1 MHADSNDRSDKEKIT
16 EITSGIKNAQI
27 YYTYVYANINHRI
40 GLLVAQE
47 PILVI
52 SQHIYVVGEFYYAY
66 SLCLKLP

>member
-1 MHADSNDRSDKEKIT
+1 MHADSNDRSDKEKIP

-52 SQHIYVVGEFYYAY
+52 SQQ
-66 SLCLKLP
+66 C